1 MRDIFNSTKRIIAII
16 FFFLILCATNT
27 AYSDSLLSIH
37 FIDVGDGDS
46 TLILLPSGE
55 NILIDVGSPPAGPG
69 VAQYLK
75 SVGIKKIHHL
85 ILTHPHYDHIG
96 GIFSIISE
104 FNVLNFYDNGFSNF
118 KSDIYGDYIKLI
130 RKDLSKYKILQAGES
145 LRFDNIRIEVLNPLL
160 PPTGNINTDSIVLKV
175 IYGEVKILLA
185 GDMGQLG
192 ERRLLNLKTDLRS
205 QILKVAHHGEDDST
219 SDDFLKSIKPEEA
232 IISISEVDI
241 YARPH
246 PAVINR
252 LKQAGTRI
260 HRTDLNGNIVL
271 RTDGKTYSIETEKQ

>member
-1 MRDIFNSTKRIIAII
+1 MSYIYNSTKRITAII
-16 FFFLILCATNT
+16 FFLLILCATNT

-46 TLILLPSGE
+46 TLILLHSGE
-55 NILIDVGSPPAGPG
+55 NILIDVGSPSAGPR

-75 SVGIKKIHHL
+75 SVGIKEINHL
-85 ILTHPHYDHIG
+85 ILTHSHYDHIG
-96 GIFSIISE
+96 GIFSILSK
-104 FNVLNFYDNGFSNF
+104 FDVLNYYDNGFSNF
-118 KSDIYGDYIKLI
+118 GSDIYRDYIKLV

-145 LRFDNIRIEVLNPLL
+145 LRFNDIRIEVLNPLL

-192 ERRLLNLKTDLRS
+192 ERRFLNLKTDLRS